1 MKLVYFVGA
10 GDQNLVW
17 GVEVELLWNTTSDW
31 QMQADLHDRKQFL
44 QELAATH
51 QKPDFIILFFSWR
64 LVFPI
69 ALKVSW
75 ENRIEE
81 VHEWKM
87 VMILLQDFIV

>member
-1 MKLVYFVGA
+1 
-10 GDQNLVW
+10 
-17 GVEVELLWNTTSDW
+17 
-31 QMQADLHDRKQFL
+31 MQADLHDRKQFL

-87 VMILLQDFIV
+87 VMILLQDLIVRRLAVSSGTVEYDVSYWRLDAVVVY